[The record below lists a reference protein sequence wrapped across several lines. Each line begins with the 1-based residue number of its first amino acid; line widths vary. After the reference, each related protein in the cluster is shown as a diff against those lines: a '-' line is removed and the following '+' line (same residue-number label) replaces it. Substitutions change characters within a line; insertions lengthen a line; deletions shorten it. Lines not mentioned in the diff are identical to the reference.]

1 MSEAKQER
9 WVKQIVKLEAEKQ
22 RIEEETRMLKEQ
34 KHQDS
39 QQWKERLYMVQR
51 QHEEVS
57 EQLSEVNQ
65 CYLQQVDE
73 NEKLKLQLS

>member
-1 MSEAKQER
+1 
-9 WVKQIVKLEAEKQ
+9 
-22 RIEEETRMLKEQ
+22 
-34 KHQDS
+34 
-39 QQWKERLYMVQR
+39 MVQR

-73 NEKLKLQLS
+73 NEKLKLQLC